1 MFAESILIG
10 DELTGPGKF
19 GEFLKRLVF
28 KKTWPD
34 LALCLSEFE
43 KECQDWRTVF
53 FNPGPE
59 VLTQLRHVVTGVF
72 DCLSHAESGPGGTF
86 SGLDQRSR
94 DKLFRKAT
102 EVLLRLID
110 VYRETLKKTSADC
123 RFVLVDRFSR
133 KFDRAAAEFAR
144 SLRSDVE
151 RASPEMMDKRSC
163 GDWVAFVSPSI
174 EADDSRRSVPVLG
187 DLGGDCNQG
196 ILTQMFYFSAQPT
209 MPSGSPFLFPD
220 TIVLLAPVNVAIS
233 TRQKIARGLHGFQ
246 KEFVITL
253 TIVSAASVSVIEH
266 FVGLQCLYVVPVVT
280 VASVLFV
287 FWAGRPSS
295 IHDSAA
301 SGP

>member
-28 KKTWPD
+28 QKTFPSLD
-34 LALCLSEFE
+34 LCLLEFE

-53 FNPGPE
+53 FNPRLE
-59 VLTQLRHVVTGVF
+59 VLTQLRRVVTGVF
-72 DCLSHAESGPGGTF
+72 GCLSRAESGPGGTF
-86 SGLDQRSR
+86 NGLDQRSR
-94 DKLFRKAT
+94 DELFLMAT
-102 EVLLRLID
+102 EVLLRLIG
-110 VYRETLKKTSADC
+110 VYRETLKKTVADC

-133 KFDRAAAEFAR
+133 KFDRASAEFSR
-144 SLRSDVE
+144 SLGPDVE

-163 GDWVAFVSPSI
+163 GDWVTFVSPSI
-174 EADDSRRSVPVLG
+174 EADDSRRSAPVPG

-196 ILTQMFYFSAQPT
+196 ILTQMFYFATQPT
-209 MPSGSPFLFPD
+209 MHLGSPFLFPD
-220 TIVLLAPVNVAIS
+220 TIALLAPVNVAIS

-246 KEFVITL
+246 KEFVTTL

-295 IHDSAA
+295 LHDYAA
-301 SGP
+301 NGS